1 MPRWP
6 ILLLPVG
13 QELLQ
18 SHRRRL
24 LLHKAIQDQ
33 RAILEPQ
40 DQRALLGVMGKMG
53 MVAQDP
59 PECPA
64 YPAHLIR
71 GQPVS
76 DRPDRRV
83 LRERD
88 LPDRR
93 VLREK
98 DLPDQ
103 PVLREKDLPD
113 QPALR
118 ERDLPDQPVLRER
131 DLPVLRGGLDPRAQR
146 GIRA

>member
-18 SHRRRL
+18 SHRRRP

-53 MVAQDP
+53 TVAQDP
-59 PECPA
+59 PECLA
-64 YPAHLIR
+64 YPAHLVR

-88 LPDRR
+88 LPFYGRR
-93 VLREK
+93 TYRTNRLYG
-98 DLPDQ
+98 
-103 PVLREKDLPD
+103 
-113 QPALR
+113 
-118 ERDLPDQPVLRER
+118 
-131 DLPVLRGGLDPRAQR
+131 RGTYRTNRFYGSGTYRCYGEDWTHGRS
-146 GIRA
+146 GG